1 MWQDKLFHNILLRS
15 EHLQLYMKLLPVL
28 LRCIHMTVLHNGNLS
43 LHYVSNM
50 PLGNMKS
57 FQYSIPQVVTL

>member
-1 MWQDKLFHNILLRS
+1 MWKDKLFHNVLLRS
-15 EHLQLYMKLLPVL
+15 EHLPLYMKLLPV
-28 LRCIHMTVLHNGNLS
+28 LRCIHMTVLHSGNLS
-43 LHYVSNM
+43 LHYVSNI